1 MAWPVRPPRGES
13 PTLLTA
19 GCEVSSVQ
27 VHAAS
32 TALPVTDRVPGD
44 EFNVVSPGLPAGPS
58 CDQPLKAREESDLI
72 KGRVAPS
79 GGDAIG
85 LLMRLAVVQTV
96 LSSAQDNTPTLK
108 PSYHGSRRTLMRPLM
123 KLVGEHSHAAEP
135 HAEGPEGAPPGNAA
149 HQEQGQR
156 QNRDLEEGDIPIA
169 IDEVAAEEI
178 IGVEVVHPEWAQE
191 APPQDGHGF
200 MPPGVG
206 KPMDH
211 AGSKI
216 RRDHPKDPH
225 QEARWMGYDQRQA
238 SNHQED
244 QQDRCGHDRRSFKD
258 PCRRRELIMSG
269 QGLEPGRWVGPAAWE
284 QLRRKGRFDGIIPIN
299 HG

>member
-1 MAWPVRPPRGES
+1 MIPRPLF
-13 PTLLTA
+13 LL
-19 GCEVSSVQ
+19 S
-27 VHAAS
+27 
-32 TALPVTDRVPGD
+32 GD
-44 EFNVVSPGLPAGPS
+44 EFKVVSPWLPAGPS
-58 CDQPLKAREESDLI
+58 CDQPLKSREKPDLLE
-72 KGRVAPS
+72 GRVAPS

-96 LSSAQDNTPTLK
+96 LCPAQDNTPALQ
-108 PSYHGSRRTLMRPLM
+108 PSNDGSGRTLVCPLM
-123 KLVGEHSHAAEP
+123 KLVGEHSHAAET
-135 HAEGPEGAPPGNAA
+135 HAEGPEGASPRNAV

-156 QNRDLEEGDIPIA
+156 QNRDLEEGDIPIT
-169 IDEVAAEEI
+169 IDEVTTEEI
-178 IGVEVVHPEWAQE
+178 TGVEVVHPEWAQE

-216 RRDHPKDPH
+216 RRDHSKDPY
-225 QEARWMGYDQRQA
+225 QEARWMGHDQRQA
-238 SNHQED
+238 SNDQED
-244 QQDRCGHDRRSFKD
+244 QQDQCGRDRRGFKD

-269 QGLEPGRWVGPAAWE
+269 QGLERGGSVGPAAWE
-284 QLRRKGRFDGIIPIN
+284 RLRRKGRFDGIIPIN

>member
-1 MAWPVRPPRGES
+1 MRGDFRPGSRG
-13 PTLLTA
+13 PTA
-19 GCEVSSVQ
+19 I
-27 VHAAS
+27 
-32 TALPVTDRVPGD
+32 PVTDRVPGD
-44 EFNVVSPGLPAGPS
+44 EFKVVSPGLPAGPS
-58 CDQPLKAREESDLI
+58 CDQPLKAREKPDPLE
-72 KGRVAPS
+72 GRVAPS

-96 LSSAQDNTPTLK
+96 LSPAQDNTPALQ
-108 PSYHGSRRTLMRPLM
+108 PSNDGSRRTLMRPLM
-123 KLVGEHSHAAEP
+123 KLVGEHSHAAET
-135 HAEGPEGAPPGNAA
+135 HAEGPEGAPPGNAV

-169 IDEVAAEEI
+169 IDEVTTEEI
-178 IGVEVVHPEWAQE
+178 IGIEVVHPEWAQE

-216 RRDHPKDPH
+216 RRDHSKDPY
-225 QEARWMGYDQRQA
+225 QEARRMGHDQRQA

-244 QQDRCGHDRRSFKD
+244 QQDQCGHDRRGFKD
-258 PCRRRELIMSG
+258 PCRCRELIMSG
-269 QGLEPGRWVGPAAWE
+269 QGLERGGSVGPAAWE
-284 QLRRKGRFDGIIPIN
+284 RLRRKGRFDGIIPIN